1 MGRDWLERNW
11 MYAGFVAGLFL
22 LAAAPVF
29 AETLRR
35 PLLLVYLQL
44 PIYMLHQLEE
54 HHRDRFRRWFNDCMA
69 GGRELLTTPA
79 VVLVNIA
86 GVWIVNLIALYLAH
100 FVDFGLGLI
109 AVYLT
114 LVNAVVHVLAALLQ
128 RRYNPGLATAV
139 LLFLPLGGYAL
150 AVVSA
155 VPGVTAPTHMVAL
168 GFVLLLH
175 VAILVHVKRREA
187 ALSGT

>member
-1 MGRDWLERNW
+1 MK
-11 MYAGFVAGLFL
+11 AVQF
-22 LAAAPVF
+22 
-29 AETLRR
+29 
-35 PLLLVYLQL
+35 
-44 PIYMLHQLEE
+44 
-54 HHRDRFRRWFNDCMA
+54 DRFGDA
-69 GGRELLTTPA
+69 GVLEYREVATPA

-86 GVWIVNLIALYLAH
+86 GVWIVNLVALYLAH
-100 FVDFGLGLI
+100 FVDLGLGLI

-114 LVNAVVHVLAALLQ
+114 LVNAVVHVLGAVLQ

-155 VPGVTAPTHMVAL
+155 VPGVTAPAHIVAL
-168 GFVLLLH
+168 GLVLLLH
-175 VAILVHVKRREA
+175 VAILVHVNRREA